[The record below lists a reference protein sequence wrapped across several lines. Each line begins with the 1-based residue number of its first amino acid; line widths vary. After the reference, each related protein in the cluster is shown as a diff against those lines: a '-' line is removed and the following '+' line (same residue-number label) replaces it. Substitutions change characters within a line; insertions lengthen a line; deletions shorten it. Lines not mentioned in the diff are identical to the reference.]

1 MGSEQF
7 LQKFFHTHHYFLIFH
22 PMIGN
27 KLVSLAFVAVALVTA
42 QAMTVAAHDLGGS
55 VSGSALASVQGSL
68 NSQHG
73 LKLGHLST
81 DAKAALKA
89 KHQAEV
95 KDNDD
100 RDDKNDDKKTPKKK
114 LDGPCMSTA
123 VDVRDTAMINAYDS
137 YSVSV
142 KAALTAR
149 RAALKAAWLIADTEA
164 REDAVLKA
172 WVDFRA
178 SLRAARRTLHD
189 ARSKAWEIFK
199 EIRKTCGGGKEA
211 NEKPASGDA
220 VDAQL

>member
-1 MGSEQF
+1 
-7 LQKFFHTHHYFLIFH
+7 
-22 PMIGN
+22 MIGN
-27 KLVSLAFVAVALVTA
+27 KLLSLAFVAVALVTA

-73 LKLGHLST
+73 LKLGHLSA

-95 KDNDD
+95 KDKDH

-142 KAALTAR
+142 KALLTTR
-149 RAALKAAWLIADTEA
+149 RSALKAAWLVADADA

-172 WVDFRA
+172 WVDFRT
-178 SLRAARRTLHD
+178 SLKTAKQTFKEARQ
-189 ARSKAWEIFK
+189 KAWDTFK
-199 EIRKTCGGGKEA
+199 DTRKTCGGGKEA